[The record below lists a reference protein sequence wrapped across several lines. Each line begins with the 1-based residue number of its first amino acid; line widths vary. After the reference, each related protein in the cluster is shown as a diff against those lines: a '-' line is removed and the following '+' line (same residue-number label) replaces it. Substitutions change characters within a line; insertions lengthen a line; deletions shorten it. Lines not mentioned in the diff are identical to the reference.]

1 MTDRTRALN
10 LALWTDHPVF
20 GYIGRQ
26 RVVWVAGARDTIGC
40 YCKTPWGE
48 WYDLTRCGVV
58 GGSPMLVANEDFIK
72 ELNTATEDSC
82 YIVTASFL
90 ST

>member
-1 MTDRTRALN
+1 
-10 LALWTDHPVF
+10 
-20 GYIGRQ
+20 
-26 RVVWVAGARDTIGC
+26 
-40 YCKTPWGE
+40 
-48 WYDLTRCGVV
+48 
-58 GGSPMLVANEDFIK
+58 MLVANEDFIK